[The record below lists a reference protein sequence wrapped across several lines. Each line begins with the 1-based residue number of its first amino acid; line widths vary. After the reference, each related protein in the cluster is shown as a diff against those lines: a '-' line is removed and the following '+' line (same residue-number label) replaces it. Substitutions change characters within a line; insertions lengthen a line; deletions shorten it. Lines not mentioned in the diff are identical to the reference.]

1 MTSNTSAG
9 KRLLAVAIIISFLI
23 IIAGAFTLRAKNPEQ
38 ELSEAPN
45 LIPKEEVVIEEAPTP
60 EEMEEILDTPQR
72 VILGEYTITAYCPC
86 QKCSEGWGRKTASGA
101 TAKAGRT
108 IATDSDFAFG
118 TKLWIEGLGTYVVED
133 RGGAVKG
140 NHIDIFFDTH
150 QEAVNFGKQT
160 LVVAQVY
167 A

>member
-1 MTSNTSAG
+1 MTSKTTNG
-9 KRLLAVAIIISFLI
+9 KRLLAFAVIISFLI
-23 IIAGAFTLRAKNPEQ
+23 IIVGVATIRVKNQGQ
-38 ELSEAPN
+38 ELTEVPN
-45 LIPKEEVVIEEAPTP
+45 LVPTEEVVIEEAPTP
-60 EEMEEILDTPQR
+60 EKMEEILDAPKR
-72 VILGEYTITAYCPC
+72 VILGNYTITAYCPC
-86 QKCSEGWGRKTASGA
+86 QKCSEGWGRQTASGA